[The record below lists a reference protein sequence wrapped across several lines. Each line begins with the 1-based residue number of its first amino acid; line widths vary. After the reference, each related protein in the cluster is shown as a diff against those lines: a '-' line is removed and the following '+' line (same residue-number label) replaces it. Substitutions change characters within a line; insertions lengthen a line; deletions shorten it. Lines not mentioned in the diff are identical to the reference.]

1 MKEYV
6 RIFINIL
13 FPFVALAVIVV
24 VGWKLLIF
32 FMPFV
37 LAWIISLIANPLI
50 RFLEQK
56 VKIVRKHSS
65 ILLVVLVLAGIIA
78 LFYFGISWV
87 IREAIYFMKDWP
99 NIWKGIQVE
108 MEHVMMRI
116 QPLLER
122 LPDPIQ
128 LRIDGIINN
137 LGDWLS
143 SFISQISVPTI
154 EIAGDVVSK
163 IPGIVVNIFITILS
177 SYFFLA
183 DKEKIGEFFG
193 RLIPKSVQH
202 YLNLMKAKCRELIG
216 GYFMAQFRI
225 MFVIFIILMIG
236 FAILGVSYYGLVA
249 FLVAFLDMLP
259 VFGTGTILIPWA
271 VIKLVLGDYYT
282 AVGMIIIYLVTQGVR
297 QLIQPK
303 IVGDSMG
310 LDPMAT
316 LVFMYLGFKFQGV
329 AGMILA
335 VPVGLALIELYHIG
349 IFDNSIANMKLLVEK
364 IQDFMDSQEKTK

>member
-1 MKEYV
+1 MKEYL
-6 RIFINIL
+6 RIFVNIL
-13 FPFVALAVIVV
+13 FPFVALALIAV
-24 VGWKLLIF
+24 VGWKLLVF

-37 LAWIISLIANPLI
+37 LAWVIAMIANPLI
-50 RFLEQK
+50 RMLEQK

-78 LFYFGISWV
+78 LFYFGISWIV
-87 IREAIYFMKDWP
+87 RETVYFVKDWP
-99 NIWKGIQVE
+99 NIWKSMQVE
-108 MEHVMMRI
+108 MEYLMQRI

-122 LPDPIQ
+122 LPDSMQ
-128 LRIDGIINN
+128 GRIDEVLNN
-137 LGDWLS
+137 LGEWFSSSLS
-143 SFISQISVPTI
+143 QLSVPTI
-154 EIAGDVVSK
+154 EIAGDVVAK

-183 DKEKIGEFFG
+183 DREKLGEIFRRF
-193 RLIPKSVQH
+193 IPKPVQH
-202 YLNLMKAKCRELIG
+202 YLDLIKAKCRELIG

-225 MFVIFIILMIG
+225 MFVIFIILLIG

-271 VIKLVLGDYYT
+271 VIKLVLGDYY
-282 AVGMIIIYLVTQGVR
+282 AAGGMMVIYLVTQGVR

-316 LVFMYLGFKFQGV
+316 LVFMYLGFKFRGV

-335 VPVGLALIELYHIG
+335 VPVGLVLIELYRIG
-349 IFDNSIANMKLLVEK
+349 IFDNSIANMKLLIEK
-364 IQDFMDSQEKTK
+364 IQNFMENKEKTK